1 MAILSCVLQSRGLTE
16 YVISHA
22 IQMRSREAHHHVVP
36 DLGRHEPLMDEK
48 VSGKVFSD
56 SDPREYTSV
65 GLKKKMC

>member
-1 MAILSCVLQSRGLTE
+1 
-16 YVISHA
+16 
-22 IQMRSREAHHHVVP
+22 MRSREAHHHVVP

-65 GLKKKMC
+65 GLKKNVLEKAHLSSILGKLYKRDKAL